1 MGFCGEERDRRYS
14 RYGCG
19 GIGVGGQGLRT
30 RERERERESPRRRRV
45 DILLSFLL
53 FDLTDMTRES
63 PLEPRTTGLLL
74 TTTP

>member
-1 MGFCGEERDRRYS
+1 MWWDR
-14 RYGCG
+14 G
-19 GIGVGGQGLRT
+19 GGARIDRLDIMRT